1 MTADEGNPAQESP
14 AKQGPARQSPTRQG
28 PTRQRLTRAEAK
40 ARTREQLLDAAAQV
54 FAQKGYAGASV
65 DEIAEAA
72 GYSAGA
78 LYSNF
83 DGKEQLFLELM
94 SERRSQGI
102 ARQAAQAAAIIE
114 EDGPEPLARLV
125 RRLERVDGRSREAA
139 ALQAEFWL
147 FAVRNPEAMRVLAA
161 KTDERVEALAPL
173 VSHVMNRYDAATEVP
188 PEVVTRIALALFQG
202 LARQRRID
210 PAAAPAELFTLGMEW
225 LLAGMRASANS

>member
-1 MTADEGNPAQESP
+1 VTADKENPAPPRP
-14 AKQGPARQSPTRQG
+14 APQRAA
-28 PTRQRLTRAEAK
+28 RQRLTRAEAK

-54 FAQKGYAGASV
+54 FAQRGYAGASV

-83 DGKEQLFLELM
+83 NGKEQLFLELM

-102 ARQAAQAAAIIE
+102 ARQAAQAAAIIG
-114 EDGPEPLARLV
+114 EDGPDPLARLV
-125 RRLERVDGRSREAA
+125 RRLENADGRSPDAA

-161 KTDERVEALAPL
+161 TTDERVEMLAPL
-173 VSHVMNRYDAATEVP
+173 VGHVMSRYDAATEVP
-188 PEVVTRIALALFQG
+188 PESVTRIALALFQG

-210 PAAAPAELFTLGMEW
+210 AAVPAELFTLGMRW
-225 LLAGMRASANS
+225 LLAGMRAPADQ

>member
-1 MTADEGNPAQESP
+1 MTADKEGPARPGP
-14 AKQGPARQSPTRQG
+14 AGQGPARPGPARQG
-28 PTRQRLTRAEAK
+28 PARQRLTRAEAK

-114 EDGPEPLARLV
+114 EDGPDPLARLV
-125 RRLERVDGRSREAA
+125 RRLENVDGRSAEAA

-161 KTDERVEALAPL
+161 TADERVQMLAPL
-173 VSHVMNRYDAATEVP
+173 VGHILSRYGAVTEVP
-188 PEVVTRIALALFQG
+188 PESVTRIALALFQG

-210 PAAAPAELFTLGMEW
+210 AAVSAELFTLGMRW
-225 LLAGMRASANS
+225 LLAGMRASADQ